1 MIAIVGPTC
10 ITIIHHYYRMFILDL
25 RTSADVRPPCWS
37 RFEAGMNHEP
47 MSHHALTLK
56 VSGQVLVLC
65 CQVLLAGEGVLLIL
79 RVGGGGFPGDRVHH
93 IPRHVLVS
101 FSYQQLLTH
110 TGLVQVVQEKE
121 LQSTDRSIQ
130 TGLYVQYQK
139 YIYTDHIFFN

>member
-101 FSYQQLLTH
+101 FSYQQLPISLTAH
-110 TGLVQVVQEKE
+110 LEENQWDIPWESDPRVLLEIN
-121 LQSTDRSIQ
+121 QSR
-130 TGLYVQYQK
+130 
-139 YIYTDHIFFN
+139 